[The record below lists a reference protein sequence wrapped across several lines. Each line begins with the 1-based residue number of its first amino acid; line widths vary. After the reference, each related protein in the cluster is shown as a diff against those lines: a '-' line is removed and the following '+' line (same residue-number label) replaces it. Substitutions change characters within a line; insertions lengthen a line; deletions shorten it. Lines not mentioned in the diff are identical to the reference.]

1 MERMTITLT
10 ADQADRIRAAVEKG
24 EYASHSEVI
33 REALRD
39 WELNQS
45 FRKQAL
51 AELKSDID
59 KGVADVTAGR
69 VSRFDADSI
78 IKQGKRRLAARNSR
92 ST

>member
-10 ADQADRIRAAVEKG
+10 DDQAQTIKAAVAKG
-24 EYASHSEVI
+24 DYASQSEVI

-51 AELKSDID
+51 AELKGEID
-59 KGVADVTAGR
+59 KGIADVNAGR
-69 VSRFDADSI
+69 VSDFNAESI
-78 IKQGKRRLAARNSR
+78 IQQGKRRLAARNSR
-92 ST
+92 SE